1 MCYLQIKS
9 RLLHK
14 IFIVKIIRCIA
25 DMTALC
31 LHFELCESQFLS
43 PKKTTNW
50 FDPINLVYKPLMS
63 HLRLISIYVTIHMT
77 FSSFANQLYI

>member
-43 PKKTTNW
+43 PNW
-50 FDPINLVYKPLMS
+50 FDPINLAYKPLMS
-63 HLRLISIYVTIHMT
+63 HLRLISIYVTIYMT